1 MTHVISPELGYKM
14 ILHNLLAKIKQHED
28 ILRELHDMKRQLK
41 GLDKEE
47 RELEDARIRAES
59 ELELIQKQKKE
70 AYEKDSKLLFDKVQ
84 WPTHESPDIDSR

>member
-70 AYEKDSKLLFDKVQ
+70 AYEKASKLLFDKVQ
-84 WPTHESPDIDSR
+84 WPTHESPDIDPR

>member
-70 AYEKDSKLLFDKVQ
+70 AYEKASKLLQ
-84 WPTHESPDIDSR
+84 WPTHESPDIDPR

>member
-1 MTHVISPELGYKM
+1 M

-70 AYEKDSKLLFDKVQ
+70 AYEKASKLLFDKVQ
-84 WPTHESPDIDSR
+84 WPTHESPDIDPR